1 MGDGTDWQW
10 QWGGNGSEWG
20 GMAPARLPTLLLYQ
34 STAALSKYT
43 AKWILLYTCAVFFS
57 STEAEIKAIYSLTYP
72 GWNGKKER
80 NPAFVFIKNSQ
91 AQPVRCWDIRHQ
103 KVQIGCIAFAAFKP
117 DPDPIAK
124 KVDTRPKPASCLS
137 DVDVSTLLQLSIKFQ
152 VCFHSRSHICLSC
165 PPCPLFLANTEKSC
179 LELWL
184 GSSAVHEKCIHS
196 ALFRSL
202 RLWYSCHIIS
212 MPCHVSACI
221 NYVAGGVE
229 ETILMHL
236 N

>member
-1 MGDGTDWQW
+1 MAL
-10 QWGGNGSEWG
+10 NEEEWPLQDCPPSSCTR
-20 GMAPARLPTLLLYQ
+20 AQQPCPNTLQ
-34 STAALSKYT
+34 NEFFSTPVLF
-43 AKWILLYTCAVFFS
+43 FFS

-80 NPAFVFIKNSQ
+80 NPAFNFIKNSQ

-152 VCFHSRSHICLSC
+152 VCCHSRSHICLSC
-165 PPCPLFLANTEKSC
+165 PPYPLFLANTEKSC

-202 RLWYSCHIIS
+202 RLWYACHIIS
-212 MPCHVSACI
+212 MSCQCV
-221 NYVAGGVE
+221 Y
-229 ETILMHL
+229 
-236 N
+236 

>member
-152 VCFHSRSHICLSC
+152 VCFLSRSHICLSC

>member
-20 GMAPARLPTLLLYQ
+20 GMAPARLPTLLQYQ

-72 GWNGKKER
+72 RWNGKKER
-80 NPAFVFIKNSQ
+80 NPAFVFIKHSQ
-91 AQPVRCWDIRHQ
+91 AQPVRCWDIRRQ

-137 DVDVSTLLQLSIKFQ
+137 DVDVSALLQLSIKFQ

-165 PPCPLFLANTEKSC
+165 PPCPFFLANTEKSC

-212 MPCHVSACI
+212 MSCQCV
-221 NYVAGGVE
+221 Y
-229 ETILMHL
+229 
-236 N
+236 